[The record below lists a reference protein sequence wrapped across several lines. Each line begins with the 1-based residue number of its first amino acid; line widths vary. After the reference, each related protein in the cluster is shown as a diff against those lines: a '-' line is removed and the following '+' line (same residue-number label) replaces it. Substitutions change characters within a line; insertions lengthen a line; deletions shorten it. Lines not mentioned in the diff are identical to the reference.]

1 MRRSVAKLLI
11 LLDIIVMLV
20 ASIVCKIT
28 GSGAL
33 FLIILAC
40 LVVWAVLAQFLRC
53 PNCGRLPRRGG
64 LFDEYCSHCG
74 ECLDFE

>member
-1 MRRSVAKLLI
+1 MRRSVTKLLI
-11 LLDIIVMLV
+11 LLDIVVMLV

-53 PNCGRLPRRGG
+53 PGCGRLPGRGG
-64 LFDEYCSHCG
+64 LFYEYCPYCG
-74 ECLDFE
+74 EMLDFE